1 MGFLANKICH
11 ATSGKAI
18 VALQAEYPIID
29 SGFIISAG
37 TITFTAPNTFTI
49 AMRTIGVNNNTIN
62 NGNKAI
68 TLAICDPA
76 IPIYPGTVFD
86 PIVGAAFWSWA
97 MTFVLG
103 LFLISKNAKTILNAV
118 KRF

>member
-11 ATSGKAI
+11 ASSAKAI
-18 VALQAEYPIID
+18 VALQAEYPVIAN
-29 SGFIISAG
+29 GFLISAG
-37 TITFTAPNTFTI
+37 TTTFTAPNTFTI
-49 AMRTIGVNNNTIN
+49 AMRTSAVNNNTAT
-62 NGNKAI
+62 NGTKAI
-68 TLAICDPA
+68 TLEVCDPA

-97 MTFVLG
+97 MTFVVG
-103 LFLISKNAKTILNAV
+103 VFLVSKNVQTILNAI

>member
-11 ATSGKAI
+11 ETSVKAI
-18 VALQAEYPIID
+18 VALQAEYPIINN
-29 SGFIISAG
+29 GFIISVG
-37 TITFTAPNTFTI
+37 TTTFTAPNTFTI
-49 AMRTIGVNNNTIN
+49 AMRTIAINNNAVT
-62 NGNKAI
+62 NGTKAI
-68 TLAICDPA
+68 TLEVCDPA

-103 LFLISKNAKTILNAV
+103 VFLIAKNAQTILNAIR
-118 KRF
+118 KL

>member
-1 MGFLANKICH
+1 MGFLANKICYE
-11 ATSGKAI
+11 TSAKAI
-18 VALQAEYPIID
+18 VALQAEFPVID
-29 SGFIISAG
+29 AGAIISAG
-37 TITFTAPNTFTI
+37 MVTFTAPNTFTI
-49 AMRTIGVNNNTIN
+49 AIRSAVLTNNTVVN
-62 NGNKAI
+62 SNKAI
-68 TLAICDPA
+68 MLAICDPA

-103 LFLISKNAKTILNAV
+103 VFLISKNIKIILSFI